1 MWKVSRGEAPAP
13 WSKEVAFVVVLAIV
27 LIVGESRMAVTLLL
41 EIGDKVPEGSGLIH
55 VGHRRHAGCD
65 GRSIC
70 GCLDESDQDVGVWMR
85 VIKKC

>member
-13 WSKEVAFVVVLAIV
+13 WPKGVAFVAVLAII

-55 VGHRRHAGCD
+55 VGHRRHDGCD

-70 GCLDESDQDVGVWMR
+70 GCLDESDQEVLIMMKMEDR
-85 VIKKC
+85 